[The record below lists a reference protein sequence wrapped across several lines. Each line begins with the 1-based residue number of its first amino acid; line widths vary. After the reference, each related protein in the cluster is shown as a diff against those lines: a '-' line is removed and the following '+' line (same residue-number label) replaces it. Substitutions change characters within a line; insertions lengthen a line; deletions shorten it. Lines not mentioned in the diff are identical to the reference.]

1 MSDSW
6 ILTEM
11 PCMAHTPGPW
21 EIHHHGDNEGDIHGS
36 DGKLVCMMRE
46 GDTAPAEDW
55 ESDARL
61 IAAAPDMWMA
71 LRGALRVLTGWDG
84 HSTAPDD
91 GDTEVVRE
99 IKEALRKA
107 DTGSRFHDD

>member
-1 MSDSW
+1 VSDVVFGRLNGEWKAGVDDSGRA
-6 ILTEM
+6 IVYT
-11 PCMAHTPGPW
+11 GVQ
-21 EIHHHGDNEGDIHGS
+21 GV
-36 DGKLVCMMRE
+36 DGWQLVCRPNSLR
-46 GDTAPAEDW
+46 DDSQTAVANM
-55 ESDARL
+55 

-71 LRGALRVLTGWDG
+71 LRGALRVLTGWHG